1 MAEFSINNPNGYLAG
16 PLGSFRVYGADGRL
30 KAIGAGG
37 GGGATWGTITG
48 DILNQTDLI
57 NYIASQTG
65 SGFVPETRTLTING
79 VTYDL
84 SADRTWTLP
93 TGGTVTDVTGTG
105 TVSGLTLTGTGTTS
119 VTLTLGGSLVLV
131 ASDIT
136 TALGYT
142 PYSDTNPAGFI
153 NQTTADGLYY
163 PLSSNPSNYVT
174 SSSLTTILSNYLTT
188 SAAASTYLTITNAAT
203 TYQPIFTTQNG
214 LTYGAGVLE
223 LGGTLLVDTNID
235 GASGVYQLNFTDLH
249 SSTNTAR
256 ESFSF
261 ETQDGGNT
269 AQLVLNSQNSKSRFY
284 QVHAATGD
292 ESSIELLGT
301 ELRVKTPDY
310 TTATNGDVLT
320 LLDNT
325 TGAAEWQTPTGG
337 GGGILHGTA
346 SGTDTYTVTITGAT
360 AYADGDAYLIR
371 FTNGNTTSATLDING
386 FGAVDLY
393 RNNDGALIGGDIV
406 DGGEML
412 CIYNSTTNRFQVI
425 GTAPNTLLG
434 YVTNGESITITKGQ
448 AVYAFSGTGDR
459 MVVKLANNT
468 GDATSAQTVGL
479 VLSTSIG
486 ANQKGLIML
495 QGLLDGL
502 NILPDTTWDDGDPVY
517 LGATAGSITKTKP
530 YAPNHLVYLGVVTT
544 ASNGNSGRM
553 YVKVQNGYELDELHN
568 VQAQSPTV
576 NDVLYFF
583 GGTPGQWKTASLST
597 ILGYTPQAQ
606 LNGTGFVTASGTTI
620 SYDNTAYAPL
630 ASPAFTGTPTAP
642 TAATGTNTTQIATT
656 AFVQSAAILSAN
668 QISIFG
674 DGSNGA
680 GTITGAISLTEDT
693 YYTDLTISG
702 AGAIDLAGYR
712 LFVNGT
718 LDLSN
723 AGSNAISN
731 NGYVGASSTGAIG
744 ASNGSAGTFGRGG
757 YGVTTSGYYSGGS
770 GGNVLYRGGNGGTG
784 ASANTNNAVA
794 GSQTAQ
800 AASPVTGGAG
810 GSGGEGG
817 DSTIGTG
824 AVGGAGQAIA
834 AGTFVVRTFVPNL
847 AFLSRTTQNTT
858 GTIATSQ
865 AVGGRHGGGGGG
877 GGSSAVASGGG
888 GGAGGGGG
896 GNTIVYARNII
907 VGAGTAS
914 DAIASRG
921 GNGGSGFSVTFNN
934 TAGSGGAGAGGGG
947 YVYLVYG
954 TITGGSFTFVSAN
967 GGTGGNGGNGLGT
980 GTGGQGGQGGSG
992 GRITAICLG
1001 NNTITQ
1007 VNGTGNS
1014 GAIPAIPTTTAGSA
1028 GGAGGTCTFSS

>member
-1 MAEFSINNPNGYLAG
+1 MSEFSINNPNGYLAG

-57 NYIASQTG
+57 DYIASQTG
-65 SGFVPETRTLTING
+65 GGFVPESRTLTING
-79 VTYDL
+79 ETYDL
-84 SADRTWTLP
+84 SENRSWTLP

-105 TVSGLTLTGTGTTS
+105 TVSGLTLTGSGTDS

-153 NQTTADGLYY
+153 TQTTADGRYY
-163 PLSSNPSNYVT
+163 PLTANPSNYVT
-174 SSSLTTILSNYLTT
+174 SSTLTTVLSNYLTT
-188 SAAASTYLTITNAAT
+188 SDASSTYLTIVDAGF

-214 LTYGAGVLE
+214 LTYGAGVLK
-223 LGGTLLVDTNID
+223 LGGELTEATTITGINSHSLD
-235 GASGVYQLNFTDLH
+235 FTDLA
-249 SSTNTAR
+249 SSTNTAKKSY
-256 ESFSF
+256 SFATSF
-261 ETQDGGNT
+261 GGNNT
-269 AQLVLNSQNSKSRFY
+269 LLSLDSDNNISTFS
-284 QVHAATGD
+284 HEDAASGD
-292 ESSIELLGT
+292 ISAIELLGT

-337 GGGILHGTA
+337 AGGILHGTA
-346 SGTDTYTVTITGAT
+346 AGTDTYTVTITGAT

-502 NILPDTTWDDGDPVY
+502 SILPDTTWDDGDPVY
-517 LGATAGSITKTKP
+517 LDATAGGITKTKP

-576 NDVLYFF
+576 NDVLYYF

-597 ILGYTPQAQ
+597 ILGYTPVPTTRT
-606 LNGTGFVTASGTTI
+606 LTINGNTQDLSVDRSWTVTAASGDLPEISVSTSNAREDNYAPTGWPGTSDIVKVIRINSTNTDYMMCLGGLASPTAGRIVTIYNSSTANNLIIIENLSTSSTAANRFRMTANLPYFLLPNRSVTFLYDGTYWTQFSASNSGGFDFFDDCTGGGSGYVTTSTVGMSGVHASGT
-620 SYDNTAYAPL
+620 SAGVRSGNFG
-630 ASPAFTGTPTAP
+630 ASDGFGEYGLQTGTST
-642 TAATGTNTTQIATT
+642 TGFASVSTQTRRAGGNNAFGAYIGTSDVPYITVSKIA
-656 AFVQSAAILSAN
+656 LSALATVA
-668 QISIFG
+668 QDYRAHFG
-674 DGSNGA
+674 MN
-680 GTITGAISLTEDT
+680 
-693 YYTDLTISG
+693 
-702 AGAIDLAGYR
+702 
-712 LFVNGT
+712 
-718 LDLSN
+718 
-723 AGSNAISN
+723 
-731 NGYVGASSTGAIG
+731 GASS
-744 ASNGSAGTFGRGG
+744 
-757 YGVTTSGYYSGGS
+757 
-770 GGNVLYRGGNGGTG
+770 LP
-784 ASANTNNAVA
+784 ANA
-794 GSQTAQ
+794 
-800 AASPVTGGAG
+800 P
-810 GSGGEGG
+810 
-817 DSTIGTG
+817 TIGYLWSYE
-824 AVGGAGQAIA
+824 
-834 AGTFVVRTFVPNL
+834 GTANSAWTAR
-847 AFLSRTTQNTT
+847 TQNTGGTTSTVTTGLTASAAYVWLGVYKPGGSTIRDAVYFYSSNGIIYQMASKFVGVT
-858 GTIATSQ
+858 GTY
-865 AVGGRHGGGGGG
+865 
-877 GGSSAVASGGG
+877 GGSPTVVIGS
-888 GGAGGGGG
+888 
-896 GNTIVYARNII
+896 I
-907 VGAGTAS
+907 AGTTAKELIVDWIGTS
-914 DAIASRG
+914 
-921 GNGGSGFSVTFNN
+921 FNL
-934 TAGSGGAGAGGGG
+934 A
-947 YVYLVYG
+947 
-954 TITGGSFTFVSAN
+954 
-967 GGTGGNGGNGLGT
+967 
-980 GTGGQGGQGGSG
+980 
-992 GRITAICLG
+992 R
-1001 NNTITQ
+1001 
-1007 VNGTGNS
+1007 
-1014 GAIPAIPTTTAGSA
+1014 
-1028 GGAGGTCTFSS
+1028 